1 MADSLDNHIPS
12 KQVKSNNRLP
22 WINHKIRKMLKKKQN
37 LYNQAK
43 KSKKWANYRHFQKTC
58 KREIRKA
65 EWDYINNSI
74 LEGMS
79 KNNSKPSWKYVRLR
93 KQDNIGVAPLKKQGQ
108 LANDSKEKA
117 QILLDQFTSV
127 FLQKEHLPHYQKL
140 KQKSETQFKRL
151 KLLQGEWKNYYRI

>member
-37 LYNQAK
+37 LYIQAK

-58 KREIRKA
+58 KREIIKA
-65 EWDYINNSI
+65 EWDYSNYSI

-79 KNNSKPSWKYVRLR
+79 KNNSKPFWKY
-93 KQDNIGVAPLKKQGQ
+93 
-108 LANDSKEKA
+108 EK
-117 QILLDQFTSV
+117 
-127 FLQKEHLPHYQKL
+127 
-140 KQKSETQFKRL
+140 
-151 KLLQGEWKNYYRI
+151 